1 MRYAEEHKLKW
12 DYPKFVIYIAGKT
25 GCGKTRLARQIAN
38 LYTKGTELPYR
49 NTTGTLTYF
58 DTFKHQ
64 KVAILDDLRK
74 SACAFVT
81 LLDLLDRY
89 PLDVQ

>member
-1 MRYAEEHKLKW
+1 MMYAEKNKNKR
-12 DYPKFVIYIAGKT
+12 DFPKFVIYIAGGT
-25 GCGKTRLARQIAN
+25 GCGKTRLARNIAE
-38 LYTKGTELPYR
+38 LYTKGTEIPYR

-74 SACAFVT
+74 SSCPFVT

-89 PLDVQ
+89 PLDV